1 MMRAAILAA
10 GLAALL
16 TSAPPAAADE
26 GAAAWKRCAACHL
39 ANGQGVPGAF
49 PRLAGRL
56 HGAAA
61 SEAGRAYLILT
72 VTAGVM
78 GPVDI
83 DGKTIRGIMPAQAG
97 LTDADVAAV
106 LNYAAALPGS
116 DGKALKLIKPFT
128 AAEVAAV
135 KAAHPGVNPN
145 AVHAARAGV
154 TFKEAGP
161 TP

>member
-1 MMRAAILAA
+1 VIFRVAIIA
-10 GLAALL
+10 GLL
-16 TSAPPAAADE
+16 TATNAAADD

-39 ANGQGVPGAF
+39 ADGKGVPGAF

-56 HGAAA
+56 HDAAQ

-78 GPVDI
+78 GPIEV

-106 LNYAAALPGS
+106 LNHASALPGP
-116 DGKALKLIKPFT
+116 DGKTPAPVKPFT
-128 AAEVAAV
+128 PNEVASV
-135 KAAHPGVNPN
+135 RAAHPGASPN
-145 AVHAARAGV
+145 AVHAARARF
-154 TFKEAGP
+154 TFEAVAKP
-161 TP
+161 

>member
-1 MMRAAILAA
+1 MTMRAAILA
-10 GLAALL
+10 GLLV
-16 TSAPPAAADE
+16 SAPAAADE
-26 GAAAWKRCAACHL
+26 GGAAWKRCAACHL
-39 ANGQGVPGAF
+39 ASGQGVPGAF

-56 HGAAA
+56 SGAAA

-72 VTAGVM
+72 VTAGVI
-78 GPVDI
+78 GPVHV

-106 LNYAAALPGS
+106 LNYAAALPGA
-116 DGKALKLIKPFT
+116 DGKALKPIKPFT

-154 TFKEAGP
+154 TFDEGGP

>member
-1 MMRAAILAA
+1 MVRAAILAA
-10 GLAALL
+10 LLA
-16 TSAPPAAADE
+16 SSPAAAND

-39 ANGQGVPGAF
+39 ANGQGIPGAF
-49 PRLAGRL
+49 PRLAGRM

-61 SEAGRAYLILT
+61 SEAGRAYLVLT

-106 LNYAAALPGS
+106 LNYAAALPGT
-116 DGKALKLIKPFT
+116 DGKTLKPIKAFT
-128 AAEVAAV
+128 AEEVAAV

-154 TFKEAGP
+154 SFEDGGP
-161 TP
+161 TR

>member
-1 MMRAAILAA
+1 MRAAILAA
-10 GLAALL
+10 MLA
-16 TSAPPAAADE
+16 SAPAAADE

-39 ANGQGVPGAF
+39 ANGQGVPGSF

-78 GPVDI
+78 GPADI

-116 DGKALKLIKPFT
+116 DGKALTPIKPFT
-128 AAEVAAV
+128 AAEVAVV

-145 AVHAARAGV
+145 AVHAARASV
-154 TFKEAGP
+154 TFDEAGP

>member
-1 MMRAAILAA
+1 MLRMAIIA
-10 GLAALL
+10 GLLIATGAR
-16 TSAPPAAADE
+16 ADD

-39 ANGQGVPGAF
+39 ADGKGVPGAF

-56 HGAAA
+56 HAAAA

-78 GPVDI
+78 GPIEV
-83 DGKTIRGIMPAQAG
+83 DGKAIRGIMPAQAG

-106 LNYAAALPGS
+106 LNYAAGLPGP
-116 DGKALKLIKPFT
+116 DGKALAPVKSFT
-128 AAEVAAV
+128 ADEVAAV
-135 KAAHPGVNPN
+135 RAAHPGASPG

-154 TFKEAGP
+154 AFDADA

>member
-1 MMRAAILAA
+1 MRRAAFVAVLMTMTAA
-10 GLAALL
+10 H
-16 TSAPPAAADE
+16 ADD

-39 ANGQGVPGAF
+39 ADGKGVPGAF

-56 HGAAA
+56 HDAAA

-78 GPVDI
+78 GPIDV
-83 DGKTIRGIMPAQAG
+83 DGKTIRGFMPAQAG

-106 LNYAAALPGS
+106 LNHAAALPGP
-116 DGKALKLIKPFT
+116 DGMARAAAKAFS
-128 AAEVAAV
+128 AEEVAAI
-135 KAAHPGVNPN
+135 KAAHPAANPN

-154 TFKEAGP
+154 AFEAGANP
-161 TP
+161 